1 MSTDAV
7 DRVNVHWIYIFLLYS
22 YCTVQQEKSRL
33 TTCTYCHGYS
43 YVFYGLYKVIS
54 IYNRH
59 RLLSCIIAMCDAFWP
74 KWGLAEGLALL
85 KKVGKTKFKNYSIWQ
100 RETYRLTLKTSLG
113 SSGNSAKT
121 WIWGISFQ
129 PIFLASKQ
137 CFEILFRSDVLGS
150 SKKTKLQLKTIKF
163 KRSLN

>member
-113 SSGNSAKT
+113 SFTLSMTEIYYKV
-121 WIWGISFQ
+121 FY
-129 PIFLASKQ
+129 Q
-137 CFEILFRSDVLGS
+137 CMGSVWLSEYMLGVDRGRGPNVVH
-150 SKKTKLQLKTIKF
+150 TL
-163 KRSLN
+163 